1 MDYAAALR
9 TGGGVMEEEY
19 FIHEVIVSDSN
30 GKLYHYHSD
39 WLNENFSYDE
49 EYDELT
55 PIEEEE

>member
-1 MDYAAALR
+1 MQ
-9 TGGGVMEEEY
+9 EEY